1 MIIGIGTDVIEIE
14 RIEKAVQSTETFF
27 NKIYTKRE
35 QAYYK
40 EHHKKVET
48 LAGLFAAKEAVSK
61 ALGTGFRGFNTGD
74 IEVIPNA
81 LGKPEV
87 YLYGGAKALAD
98 ELGID
103 KIHVSISHC
112 KAYATAFAVAEGG
125 IHHEVTITTA
135 HAGDR

>member
-14 RIEKAVQSTETFF
+14 RIQKAVQNTESFL
-27 NKIYTKRE
+27 NKIYTSRE

-40 EHHKKVET
+40 KNHKKVET

-61 ALGTGFRGFNTGD
+61 ALGTGFRGFSARD
-74 IEVIPNA
+74 IEMIPNI

-87 YLYGGAKALAD
+87 YLYGGANTRAS

-112 KAYATAFAVAEGG
+112 RAYATAFAVAEG
-125 IHHEVTITTA
+125 
-135 HAGDR
+135 DRPLEAISTKSNIE

>member
-14 RIEKAVQSTETFF
+14 RIQKAVQNTESFL
-27 NKIYTKRE
+27 NKIYTTRE

-40 EHHKKVET
+40 ENHKKVET

-61 ALGTGFRGFNTGD
+61 ALGTGFRGFSARD
-74 IEVIPNA
+74 IEMLPNT

-87 YLYGGAKALAD
+87 YLYGGANTRAN

-112 KAYATAFAVAEGG
+112 RAYATAFAVAEGDCHLEG
-125 IHHEVTITTA
+125 ASTKSNIE
-135 HAGDR
+135 